1 MAVDM
6 KEVEKVVLML
16 EVKVVEVEELST
28 VRVFAA
34 LGAAGLPE
42 LYSTFMLLV
51 WPSLVEVEE
60 E

>member
-6 KEVEKVVLML
+6 MEVEKVLLML
-16 EVKVVEVEELST
+16 EVEVVEVEELST

>member
-1 MAVDM
+1 M

>member
-6 KEVEKVVLML
+6 MEVEKVLLML
-16 EVKVVEVEELST
+16 EVEVVEVEELST

-51 WPSLVEVEE
+51 WPSLVEAEE